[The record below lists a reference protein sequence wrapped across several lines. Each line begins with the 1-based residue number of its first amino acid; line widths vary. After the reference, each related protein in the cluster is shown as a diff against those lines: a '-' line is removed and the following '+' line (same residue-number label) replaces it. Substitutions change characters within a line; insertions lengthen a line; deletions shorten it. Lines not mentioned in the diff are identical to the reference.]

1 MQIQGSVAKPQKRF
15 FERTF
20 RYLGYSTSWSLGLF
34 VFTFYM
40 LSAISFLTDAVQT
53 ANFTWL
59 WFFVSGAGFIPP
71 LLIGILYK
79 SLILDNN
86 LGKSSPWL
94 NLVVAGLA
102 GASRNLS
109 VGLFS
114 LWADLDHSNLWVF
127 RFIGGFF
134 MGLSVYTIWAF
145 SNGARIEYLASLGK
159 LAAIQVRLASARAQM
174 PEHLSTINERL
185 QERTKQALIPQLAA
199 IKDLLGHQA
208 NTLEAVDR
216 LRFTITEQI
225 RPMMKEIASEQPK
238 PFKSTD
244 IRKFR
249 KVSAALPARFSLHD
263 KLMVTWSSVIE
274 LIGVSMWLIVLGS
287 PNGILDIF
295 ACFAIY
301 FTVLSFYKFL
311 LPKQRQFK
319 KSTAIFL
326 TTLFATVASS
336 AVAFYIYYCLN
347 YTQLLFWMLAGFAI
361 ICGIIGPVL
370 LLQLT
375 VRTEKRNE
383 IESQIKEDL
392 NSIAKENSL
401 FAQKLWVFRRRWLLI
416 LHGNVQSSLTAALTR
431 LQNAK
436 EVDGVLVELVKQDLV
451 RAEKAVDSSLH
462 DSINL
467 MNGILELQE
476 VWAGIC
482 EVKVSISERAKRAL
496 ARSDDT
502 SFCVNEILK
511 EAVSNAV
518 RHGDATEAKIS
529 IDRIDDDLLRI
540 EVSNNGAPPSKGE
553 STQGIGSDLL
563 DEICLNWSLEGNRK
577 KVQLIA
583 ELPVKL

>member
-1 MQIQGSVAKPQKRF
+1 MQIKGSVANPRKRW

-34 VFTFYM
+34 LFSFYI

-59 WFFVSGAGFIPP
+59 WFIVSGLAFLPPFI
-71 LLIGILYK
+71 IGALYK
-79 SLILDNN
+79 ALVLDKNPA
-86 LGKSSPWL
+86 KSRPWL
-94 NLVVAGLA
+94 SLLVAGLA
-102 GASRNLS
+102 GASRNVG

-114 LWADLDHSNLWVF
+114 LWADLDNSNLWAF
-127 RFIGGFF
+127 RFAGGFF
-134 MGLSVYTIWAF
+134 MGLSVYTTWAF

-159 LAAIQVRLASARAQM
+159 LAATQIRLASAREQM

-199 IKDLLGHQA
+199 IKELLGANA

-216 LRFTITEQI
+216 LRYTITEQI
-225 RPMMKEIASEQPK
+225 RPMMIEIASEQPK

-249 KVSAALPARFSLHD
+249 RISAALPGRFSLHD
-263 KLMVTWSSVIE
+263 KLMVTWSSIIE
-274 LIGVSMWLIVLGS
+274 LVGVSMWLIVLGS
-287 PNGILDIF
+287 PNGILDSLI
-295 ACFAIY
+295 CFAIY
-301 FTVLSFYKFL
+301 FTVLNMYKLL
-311 LPKQRQFK
+311 LPKQKQFN
-319 KSTAIFL
+319 KSTAILL
-326 TTLFATVASS
+326 TTLMAIVAAS
-336 AVAFYIYYCLN
+336 AVVFYIYYFLS
-347 YTQLLFWMLAGFAI
+347 YSQLEFWMLAGFAI
-361 ICGIIGPVL
+361 ISGIIGPVL

-383 IESQIKEDL
+383 IENQIKDDL
-392 NSIAKENSL
+392 DSIAKENAL

-416 LHGNVQSSLTAALTR
+416 LHGNVQSALTAALTR

-436 EVDGVLVELVKQDLV
+436 QVDGVLIELVKQDLD

-467 MNGILELQE
+467 MNEVTELQHL
-476 VWAGIC
+476 WAGIC

-496 ARSDDT
+496 VRSDDT

-518 RHGDATEAKIS
+518 RHGDATEAKVS

-540 EVSNNGAPPSKGE
+540 EVSNNGTPPRKGE
-553 STQGIGSDLL
+553 NTQGIGSELM
-563 DEICLNWSLEGNRK
+563 DEICLNWSLEGNRNQ
-577 KVQLIA
+577 VLLVA

>member
-1 MQIQGSVAKPQKRF
+1 MQIMGSVANPRKHW

-34 VFTFYM
+34 LFAFYI

-53 ANFTWL
+53 ANFNWL
-59 WFFVSGAGFIPP
+59 WFFVSGAGFLPP
-71 LLIGILYK
+71 LLIGFLYK
-79 SLILDNN
+79 ALVLDKHP
-86 LGKSSPWL
+86 GKSRPWL
-94 NLVVAGLA
+94 SILFAGLA
-102 GASRNLS
+102 GAARNVS

-127 RFIGGFF
+127 RFSGGFF
-134 MGLSVYTIWAF
+134 MGISVYTIWAF

-159 LAAIQVRLASARAQM
+159 LAATQIKLASAREQM

-185 QERTKQALIPQLAA
+185 QDRTKQALIPQLAA
-199 IKDLLGHQA
+199 IKDLLGGQA

-216 LRFTITEQI
+216 LRYTITEQI

-249 KVSAALPARFSLHD
+249 RVSAALPAKFSLHD

-287 PNGILDIF
+287 PNGILDSLI
-295 ACFAIY
+295 CFAI
-301 FTVLSFYKFL
+301 FFSVLSIYKFL
-311 LPKQRQFK
+311 LPKQKLFK

-326 TTLFATVASS
+326 TSLFAVFASS
-336 AVAFYIYYCLN
+336 AVVFYIYYFLN
-347 YTQLLFWMLAGFAI
+347 YSQLVFWMLAGFAI
-361 ICGIIGPVL
+361 ICGMIGPVL

-383 IESQIKEDL
+383 IESQIKDDL
-392 NSIAKENSL
+392 DSIAKENSL

-436 EVDGVLVELVKQDLV
+436 AVDGVLVELVKQDLA

-462 DSINL
+462 DPINL

-482 EVKVSISERAKRAL
+482 EVKVTISERAKRAL
-496 ARSDDT
+496 VRSDDS

-518 RHGDATEAKIS
+518 RHGDATEAKVS

-540 EVSNNGAPPSKGE
+540 EVANNGTPPSKGE
-553 STQGIGSDLL
+553 STQGIGSDLM

-577 KVQLIA
+577 QVLLVA

>member
-1 MQIQGSVAKPQKRF
+1 M
-15 FERTF
+15 
-20 RYLGYSTSWSLGLF
+20 
-34 VFTFYM
+34 
-40 LSAISFLTDAVQT
+40 
-53 ANFTWL
+53 
-59 WFFVSGAGFIPP
+59 
-71 LLIGILYK
+71 GI
-79 SLILDNN
+79 
-86 LGKSSPWL
+86 
-94 NLVVAGLA
+94 
-102 GASRNLS
+102 
-109 VGLFS
+109 
-114 LWADLDHSNLWVF
+114 
-127 RFIGGFF
+127 
-134 MGLSVYTIWAF
+134 SVYTIWAF

-159 LAAIQVRLASARAQM
+159 LAATQIRLASAREQM
-174 PEHLSTINERL
+174 PDHLSTINERL

-199 IKDLLGHQA
+199 IKDLLGEQA

-216 LRFTITEQI
+216 LRYTITEQI

-249 KVSAALPARFSLHD
+249 RVSAALPARFSLHD

-287 PNGILDIF
+287 PNGILDSL

-301 FTVLSFYKFL
+301 FTVLSVYKFL
-311 LPKQRQFK
+311 LPKQKQFN

-326 TTLFATVASS
+326 TSLFAVVASS
-336 AVAFYIYYCLN
+336 AVVFYIYFFLN
-347 YTQLLFWMLAGFAI
+347 FSQLVFWMLAGFAI

-383 IESQIKEDL
+383 IESQIKDDL
-392 NSIAKENSL
+392 DSIAKENSL

-436 EVDGVLVELVKQDLV
+436 EVDGVLVELVKQDLA

-518 RHGDATEAKIS
+518 RHGDATEASVS

-540 EVSNNGAPPSKGE
+540 EVSNNGTPPSKGE
-553 STQGIGSDLL
+553 STQGIGSDLM

-577 KVQLIA
+577 QVLLVA

>member
-1 MQIQGSVAKPQKRF
+1 MQIMGSVANPRKRW

-20 RYLGYSTSWSLGLF
+20 RYLGYSTSWTLGLF
-34 VFTFYM
+34 LFAFYI

-71 LLIGILYK
+71 LLIGFIYK
-79 SLILDNN
+79 ALVLNKN
-86 LGKSSPWL
+86 PGKSRPWL
-94 NLVVAGLA
+94 SLLVAGLA
-102 GASRNLS
+102 GASRNVS

-114 LWADLDHSNLWVF
+114 LWADLDHSDLWVF
-127 RFIGGFF
+127 RFAGGFF
-134 MGLSVYTIWAF
+134 MGISVYTIWAF

-159 LAAIQVRLASARAQM
+159 LAATQIRLASAREQM
-174 PEHLSTINERL
+174 PDHLSTINERL

-199 IKDLLGHQA
+199 IKDLLGEQA

-216 LRFTITEQI
+216 LRYTITEQI

-249 KVSAALPARFSLHD
+249 RVSAALPARFSLHD

-287 PNGILDIF
+287 PNGILDSL

-301 FTVLSFYKFL
+301 FTVLSVYKFL
-311 LPKQRQFK
+311 LPKQKQFN

-326 TTLFATVASS
+326 TSLFAVVASS
-336 AVAFYIYYCLN
+336 AVVFYIYFFLN
-347 YTQLLFWMLAGFAI
+347 FSQLVFWMLAGFAI

-383 IESQIKEDL
+383 IESQIKDDL
-392 NSIAKENSL
+392 DSIAKENSL

-436 EVDGVLVELVKQDLV
+436 EVDGVLVELVKQDLA

-518 RHGDATEAKIS
+518 RHGDATEASVS

-540 EVSNNGAPPSKGE
+540 EVSNNGTPPSKGE
-553 STQGIGSDLL
+553 STQGIGSDLM

-577 KVQLIA
+577 QVLLVA

>member
-1 MQIQGSVAKPQKRF
+1 MQILGSITNPRKRW

-34 VFTFYM
+34 LFAFYI
-40 LSAISFLTDAVQT
+40 LSAVSFLTDAVQT

-59 WFFVSGAGFIPP
+59 WFFVSGAGFLPP
-71 LLIGILYK
+71 LVMGLLFK
-79 SLILDNN
+79 VLVLNREP
-86 LGKSSPWL
+86 GKSRPWL
-94 NLVVAGLA
+94 SLLFSGLA
-102 GASRNLS
+102 GASRNVS

-114 LWADLDHSNLWVF
+114 LWANLDHSNLWAF
-127 RFIGGFF
+127 RFTGGFF
-134 MGLSVYTIWAF
+134 MGISVYTIWAF

-159 LAAIQVRLASARAQM
+159 LAGTQVKLASAREQM

-185 QERTKQALIPQLAA
+185 QQRTREALIPQLAA
-199 IKDLLGHQA
+199 IKDLLGDRS

-216 LRFTITEQI
+216 LRYTITEQI
-225 RPMMKEIASEQPK
+225 RPMMKEIAGEQPK

-249 KVSAALPARFSLHD
+249 RVSAALPARFSLHD
-263 KLMVTWSSVIE
+263 KLMVTWSSAIE

-287 PNGILDIF
+287 PNGILDSIT
-295 ACFAIY
+295 CFAIY

-311 LPKQRQFK
+311 LPKQKQFN
-319 KSTAIFL
+319 KSAAIFL
-326 TTLFATVASS
+326 TSLIAIVASL
-336 AVAFYIYYCLN
+336 AVVFYIYYFLN
-347 YTQLLFWMLAGFAI
+347 YSQLVFWMLTGFAM

-383 IESQIKEDL
+383 IESQIKDDL
-392 NSIAKENSL
+392 DSIAKENSL

-431 LQNAK
+431 LQNA
-436 EVDGVLVELVKQDLV
+436 EQIDGVLVELVKQDLV
-451 RAEKAVDSSLH
+451 RAERAVDSSLH
-462 DSINL
+462 DPINL

-496 ARSDDT
+496 VRSDDT

-518 RHGDATEAKIS
+518 RHGDASEANVV
-529 IDRIDDDLLRI
+529 IDRINDDLLRI
-540 EVSNNGAPPSKGE
+540 EVANNGAPPNKGE
-553 STQGIGSDLL
+553 SAQGIGSDLM

-577 KVQLIA
+577 QVLLVA